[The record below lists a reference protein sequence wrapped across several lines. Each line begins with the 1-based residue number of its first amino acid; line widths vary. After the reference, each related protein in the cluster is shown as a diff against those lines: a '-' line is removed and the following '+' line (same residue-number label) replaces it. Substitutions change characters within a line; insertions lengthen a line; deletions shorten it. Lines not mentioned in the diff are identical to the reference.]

1 MNKKQVV
8 IIGAGPAG
16 LTTAYYLLKNS
27 DKYDVIILEKESIL
41 GGISKTIE
49 FDGYKIDTGI
59 HRFFTKNDEVESIW
73 EEVLPIQGSPSYDD
87 ILLER
92 NKPYSDGGPDPETDD
107 LTMLI
112 KDRITRI
119 YYGRKFYDYPVS

>member
-1 MNKKQVV
+1 MKKQVV

-27 DKYDVIILEKESIL
+27 NQYDVVVLEKDNII

-59 HRFFTKNDEVESIW
+59 HRFFTKNNEVEKIW
-73 EEVLPIQGSPSYDD
+73 EELLPVQGGPSYDD
-87 ILLER
+87 KLL
-92 NKPYSDGGPDPETDD
+92 
-107 LTMLI
+107 
-112 KDRITRI
+112 
-119 YYGRKFYDYPVS
+119 DY